1 MIITDIE
8 ELYKKL
14 INAWNIA
21 DAREMSNLFS
31 LDGVMIGYDGSL
43 EVGREGM
50 FEHLRPVF
58 ESHRTATFVY
68 KVKEVSFLNENTA
81 LLRSIAGM
89 IPPDQSTINP
99 SVNTHHTLVVE
110 LKEEKWQIR
119 LFQNT
124 PALFHGRPELVD
136 QMTKELEETLNI

>member
-1 MIITDIE
+1 MEITDIE

-43 EVGREGM
+43 EVWRESM

-68 KVKEVSFLNENTA
+68 KVKDVSFLNKNTA

-89 IPPDQSTINP
+89 IPPYQSTINP
-99 SVNTHHTLVVE
+99 SVNTHHTLVVGFKRRE
-110 LKEEKWQIR
+110 MANKTIPKYSR
-119 LFQNT
+119 SFS
-124 PALFHGRPELVD
+124 
-136 QMTKELEETLNI
+136 